1 MANVV
6 KDILINFKQNSFVLN
21 SKNLDREKKK
31 ENRKR

>member
-6 KDILINFKQNSFVLN
+6 KDILINFKQNSSVLN